1 MNVNDLK
8 SLTTHSS
15 TNKLTC
21 PSPSYCKGLLIPPCV
36 NPLEKLIESL
46 ACTVSEYTQV
56 SLDPSEKQ
64 IRNLLQ
70 SRSLQT
76 VRELSW
82 LSQQLVPLGQ
92 SQQQYTL
99 LENRYRACLG
109 LVYDCS
115 SRSKIH
121 SPWIGYKTLR
131 QKKIVLNICLLD
143 NVAQQ
148 YTSSYRQQ
156 YHKNKSSFLNYKS
169 FYG

>member
-1 MNVNDLK
+1 MWMTF

-21 PSPSYCKGLLIPPCV
+21 PSPLYCKGLLIPPCV
-36 NPLEKLIESL
+36 EKLIESSSS
-46 ACTVSEYTQV
+46 TVSEYTQV

-64 IRNLLQ
+64 SRNLLWQ

-82 LSQQLVPLGQ
+82 LVQQSIPVGQ
-92 SQQQYTL
+92 SQQQYGVSL
-99 LENRYRACLG
+99 LVENRYRACIK

-121 SPWIGYKTLR
+121 FPWIGYKTLKY
-131 QKKIVLNICLLD
+131 KKL
-143 NVAQQ
+143 
-148 YTSSYRQQ
+148 
-156 YHKNKSSFLNYKS
+156 F
-169 FYG
+169 